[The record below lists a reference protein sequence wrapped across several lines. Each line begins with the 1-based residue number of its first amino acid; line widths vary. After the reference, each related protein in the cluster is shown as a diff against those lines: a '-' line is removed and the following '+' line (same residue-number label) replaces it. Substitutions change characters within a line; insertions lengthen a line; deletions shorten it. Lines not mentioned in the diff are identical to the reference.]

1 MLHGIG
7 FASDL
12 TFWRHWIS
20 DLQHGVAYFTGN
32 YPPLYVLWLRVVG
45 VIQNDLKIQLRS
57 IDQNGS
63 EDPANWDIGIRLPK
77 QGPEARFFP
86 DPKRSMNRS
95 VKMNGVIRPGT
106 AAEGAYRVTK
116 AGFENRDGE
125 KTPFIEL
132 VSAKDATETYKLYP
146 DETVKEKAVQVR
158 FVYLNPPYG
167 RIRNNA
173 QAVLAKYSFIKKI
186 GENLPPLQRAKE
198 KEPKYRELYRLEKA
212 NEDGSEVVPRY
223 VTIKIGRRQNTP

>member
-1 MLHGIG
+1 
-7 FASDL
+7 
-12 TFWRHWIS
+12 
-20 DLQHGVAYFTGN
+20 
-32 YPPLYVLWLRVVG
+32 
-45 VIQNDLKIQLRS
+45 
-57 IDQNGS
+57 
-63 EDPANWDIGIRLPK
+63 
-77 QGPEARFFP
+77 
-86 DPKRSMNRS
+86 MNRS
-95 VKMNGVIRPGT
+95 VKVNGVIRPGT

-132 VSAKDATETYKLYP
+132 VSAKDASETYKLYP

-167 RIRNNA
+167 RIRTNA

-212 NEDGSEVVPRY
+212 NDDGSEVVIVKIESAKYETTDKDKRVTVPMFDVNTDFAVPRM
-223 VTIKIGRRQNTP
+223 TNNMMMDPDGGMMNPGMMNPGMMNPGMMNPGMSR